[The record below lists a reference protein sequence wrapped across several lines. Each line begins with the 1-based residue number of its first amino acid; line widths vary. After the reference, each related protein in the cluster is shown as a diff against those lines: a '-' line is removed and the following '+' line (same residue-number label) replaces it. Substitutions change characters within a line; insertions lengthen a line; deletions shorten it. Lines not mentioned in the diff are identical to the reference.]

1 MLWGWLVV
9 AAALTLGWTACSSEE
24 NVIDEPTLAPAVST
38 IHVSVGAGMGDEAQ
52 TRSGVTEDVV
62 DGKTQRTLKFTE
74 GDRLYVYG
82 GQKDADNGYNIMG
95 YLTMKEGSLSTDG
108 KSANFEGELTLYK
121 KGSPTEDNPF
131 TTSDPL
137 GECYFIEAHLIPDTF
152 VKGFFEDYPGSTCDY
167 AYEKSLATG
176 KDCVNTL
183 MTTALPVM
191 STTYD
196 ATTKTFTNFKGYPIF
211 NCTIGGLEE
220 GEYHV
225 KMDFT
230 DNEEDYNSFSLS
242 DISGNVFS
250 SEGTVTVSDDGIARF
265 AFSRDASGWPQYYT
279 LGLFKEDYESEKSY
293 LIKLSDNGPKQLKYN
308 KIYNVTTASKPLSE
322 VTEDEIGW
330 RVGSDGNAYP
340 PTGLLPYG
348 VKAEAMI
355 AYFDSSGWG
364 LAIALED
371 ACGENA
377 VSWTNIGGYNYN
389 KNAEEIVAAWA
400 ENHEV
405 RDHSWFIPSAYDW
418 QHIFQGCGGDSCN
431 GELASD
437 KTFSYGNFRT
447 LITTAGGTDVKGAGY
462 WSCTTEGETEKNWIY
477 IFPNS
482 MFAQQ
487 PINSAAFI
495 RACFDFY
502 TM

>member
-62 DGKTQRTLKFTE
+62 DGKTLRTLKFTS
-74 GDRLYVYG
+74 GDRLYVWGVSKQDDEYR
-82 GQKDADNGYNIMG
+82 IMG

-137 GECYFIEAHLIPDTF
+137 SECILEAHLISETF
-152 VKGFFEDYPGSTCDY
+152 VVGFFKDNPGSTCEY
-167 AYEKSLATG
+167 AYGKSLTTG

-183 MTTALPVM
+183 MTTALRVM

-196 ATTKTFTNFKGYPIF
+196 ATTKTFTNFKGNPIF
-211 NCTIGGLEE
+211 NCTIGGLKE

-230 DNEEDYNSFSLS
+230 DNEEDYNSVSLS
-242 DISGNVFS
+242 YNDEDFFS

-265 AFSRDASGWPQYYT
+265 AFSSYYLDSSCYYA
-279 LGLFKEDYESEKSY
+279 LGLTKGGDNLDY
-293 LIKLSDNGPKQLKYN
+293 LIKLSDNGPKQLEYK
-308 KIYNVTTASKPLSE
+308 KVYNVSFAIGKPLSE

-340 PTGLLPYG
+340 PTGKLPSD

-355 AYFDSSGWG
+355 AYFDSHGWG

-377 VSWTNIGGYNYN
+377 ISWTNIGGYNYN

-405 RDHSWFIPSAYDW
+405 RDHSWFIPSAYEW
-418 QHIFQGCGGDSCN
+418 QLIFQGCGGDYN

-462 WSCTTEGETEKNWIY
+462 WSCTKVETEKNWIY

-495 RACFDFY
+495 RACFDF
-502 TM
+502 

>member
-38 IHVSVGAGMGDEAQ
+38 IHVSVGAGIGDEAQ
-52 TRSGVTEDVV
+52 TRSGVTEAVV
-62 DGKTQRTLKFTE
+62 DGKTQRTLKFTA

-95 YLTMKEGSLSTDG
+95 YLTMKVGSLSTDG

-137 GECYFIEAHLIPDTF
+137 SECILEAHLIPDTF
-152 VKGFFEDYPGSTCDY
+152 VEGFFEDNPGRLCY
-167 AYEKSLATG
+167 YEYGKSLATG
-176 KDCVNTL
+176 DDCVNTL

-196 ATTKTFTNFKGYPIF
+196 ATTKTFTNFKGNPIF

-220 GEYHV
+220 GEYFV
-225 KMDFT
+225 KMGST
-230 DNEEDYNSFSLS
+230 DNEEDYNSFSFS
-242 DISGNVFS
+242 DISGDEFR

-265 AFSRDASGWPQYYT
+265 AFSSNNSNSPFYYA
-279 LGLFKEDYESEKSY
+279 LGLSNDDKNY

-308 KIYNVTTASKPLSE
+308 KVYNVTTASKPLSE

-340 PTGLLPYG
+340 PTGLMLSG

-405 RDHSWFIPSAYDW
+405 RDYSWFIPMAYEW
-418 QHIFQGCGGDSCN
+418 QLVFQGCGGDSYN
-431 GELASD
+431 GELTSD

-447 LITTAGGTDVKGAGY
+447 LITTAGGKDVKEAGY
-462 WSCTTEGETEKNWIY
+462 WSSTVVGETEKNWIY

-495 RACFDFY
+495 RACFDF
-502 TM
+502 

>member
-38 IHVSVGAGMGDEAQ
+38 IHVSVGAGIGDEAQ

-62 DGKTQRTLKFTE
+62 DGKTQRTLKFTA
-74 GDRLYVYG
+74 GDRLYVWG
-82 GQKDADNGYNIMG
+82 VSNKDDEYWIMG

-137 GECYFIEAHLIPDTF
+137 GECYYIEANLISETF
-152 VKGFFEDYPGSTCDY
+152 VEGFFEDDPGGLYYY
-167 AYEKSLATG
+167 ASYGKSLATG
-176 KDCVNTL
+176 DDCVNTL
-183 MTTALPVM
+183 MTTALRVF
-191 STTYD
+191 SSTYD

-220 GEYHV
+220 GEYYV
-225 KMDFT
+225 KMDYA
-230 DNEEDYNSFSLS
+230 DNEEYYNSFSLS
-242 DISGNVFS
+242 NFGSDSFS

-265 AFSRDASGWPQYYT
+265 AFSSIYSDSPYYYA
-279 LGLFKEDYESEKSY
+279 LGLTKGGDNLDYLY
-293 LIKLSDNGPKQLKYN
+293 KLSDNGPKQLEYN
-308 KIYNVTTASKPLSE
+308 KVYNVTTASKPLSE
-322 VTEDEIGW
+322 VTDSEIGW

-340 PTGLLPYG
+340 PTGLLPSG

-377 VSWTNIGGYNYN
+377 VSWTNIGGYNGG
-389 KNAEEIVAAWA
+389 KTAEEIVKAWA

-405 RDHSWFIPSAYDW
+405 RDHSWFIPSAYEW
-418 QHIFQGCGGDSCN
+418 RVIFQGCGGDSSN
-431 GELASD
+431 GELTSD
-437 KTFSYGNFRT
+437 TFSYGNFRT

-462 WSCTTEGETEKNWIY
+462 WSSTVVETEKNWIY

-487 PINSAAFI
+487 PTNSAAFI
-495 RACFDFY
+495 RACFDFW

>member
-52 TRSGVTEDVV
+52 TRSGVTETVV
-62 DGKTQRTLKFTE
+62 DGKTLRTLKFTA
-74 GDRLYVYG
+74 GDRLYVWGMSNQDDEYR
-82 GQKDADNGYNIMG
+82 IMG

-137 GECYFIEAHLIPDTF
+137 GECYYIEAHLISKTF
-152 VKGFFEDYPGSTCDY
+152 VEGFFEDNPGRLWDY
-167 AYEKSLATG
+167 AYGKSLATG

-196 ATTKTFTNFKGYPIF
+196 ATTKTFTNFKGNPIF

-225 KMDFT
+225 KMDIT
-230 DNEEDYNSFSLS
+230 NNKEDYNSFSIS
-242 DISGNVFS
+242 DIIGVLFS
-250 SEGTVTVSDDGIARF
+250 SKSTVTVSDDGIARF
-265 AFSRDASGWPQYYT
+265 AFSSIYLDSPYYYA

-293 LIKLSDNGPKQLKYN
+293 LIKLSDNGPKQLQYN
-308 KIYNVTTASKPLSE
+308 KVYNVTTASKPLSK
-322 VTEDEIGW
+322 VTENEIGW

-340 PTGLLPYG
+340 PTGKLPSD

-355 AYFDSSGWG
+355 AYISSTGHG
-364 LAIALED
+364 LAIAFED
-371 ACGENA
+371 ACGPISWADAKAA
-377 VSWTNIGGYNYN
+377 VDTW
-389 KNAEEIVAAWA
+389 IVSHKVPNGTW
-400 ENHEV
+400 
-405 RDHSWFIPSAYDW
+405 RMPSAYDW
-418 QHIFQGCGGDSCN
+418 QHMFIGCGSENTYTETLTDGKEFD
-431 GELASD
+431 
-437 KTFSYGNFRT
+437 YGNLRNM
-447 LITTAGGTDVKGAGY
+447 LKKAAGESADIKTYYYY
-462 WSCTTEGETEKNWIY
+462 WSDTTDSEQAWSY
-477 IFPNS
+477 IFDYSRFYLFN
-482 MFAQQ
+482 MTTYTL
-487 PINSAAFI
+487 SA
-495 RACFDFY
+495 RACLAF
-502 TM
+502 

>member
-137 GECYFIEAHLIPDTF
+137 SECFIEAHLIPDTF
-152 VKGFFEDYPGSTCDY
+152 VEGFFEDNLGGLCYY
-167 AYEKSLATG
+167 AYGKSLATG

-196 ATTKTFTNFKGYPIF
+196 ATTKTFTNFKGNPIF

-225 KMDFT
+225 KMYYT
-230 DNEEDYNSFSLS
+230 DNEDYYNSFSLS
-242 DISGNVFS
+242 IGEEVFS
-250 SEGTVTVSDDGIARF
+250 SESTVTVSDDGIARF
-265 AFSRDASGWPQYYT
+265 AFSSIYFNSPYYYA
-279 LGLFKEDYESEKSY
+279 LGLTKSDDKLDY
-293 LIKLSDNGPKQLKYN
+293 LIKLSDNGPKQLEYN
-308 KIYNVTTASKPLSE
+308 KVYNVTTASKPLSE

-340 PTGLLPYG
+340 PTGLLPSD
-348 VKAEAMI
+348 VKVEAMI
-355 AYFDSSGWG
+355 AYISSTGHG

-371 ACGENA
+371 ACGAEYWADAKTA
-377 VSWTNIGGYNYN
+377 VETWKVS
-389 KNAEEIVAAWA
+389 
-400 ENHEV
+400 HEV
-405 RDHSWFIPSAYDW
+405 PDGTWRMPSAYDW
-418 QHIFQGCGGDSCN
+418 QHMLIGCGSENTYTETLTDGKKFD
-431 GELASD
+431 
-437 KTFSYGNFRT
+437 YGNLRNM
-447 LITTAGGTDVKGAGY
+447 LMKAAGKSADMKTYYYY
-462 WSCTTEGETEKNWIY
+462 WSDTTYYDSVQAWSYNFNDSRFLLFNKTNY
-477 IFPNS
+477 TL
-482 MFAQQ
+482 
-487 PINSAAFI
+487 SA
-495 RACFDFY
+495 RACLAF
-502 TM
+502 